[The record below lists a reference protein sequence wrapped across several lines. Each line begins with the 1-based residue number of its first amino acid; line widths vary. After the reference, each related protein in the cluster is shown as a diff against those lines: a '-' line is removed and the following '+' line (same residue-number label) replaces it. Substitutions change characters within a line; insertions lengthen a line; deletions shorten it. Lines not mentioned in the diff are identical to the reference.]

1 MSIGDLLK
9 VLTEASSDNLF
20 VLTGLAFT
28 ALAVVGNVWLIQPGK
43 GGRIASAVVGPILL
57 VTGLWMHAHQHIT
70 QMKVVWMD
78 FHAASN
84 VYEGPCPFK
93 FEFPGHIE
101 TSGAGTV
108 FYEIEFS
115 DGSKTKAL
123 PLEFAGP
130 ETQEIKAVWRIQ
142 QSHEDAWAQLR
153 ILAPG
158 NSESEKVS
166 VMATCQESG
175 PARPGQARERNAPK
189 EAVEVAVAEDR

>member
-1 MSIGDLLK
+1 MSAGELLK
-9 VLTEASSDNLF
+9 VLTECSSDNLF

-57 VTGLWMHAHQHIT
+57 VSGLWMHTHEHTT
-70 QMKVVWMD
+70 QMKVVRMD
-78 FHAASN
+78 FHAAST

-101 TSGAGTV
+101 TNGSGTV
-108 FYEIEFS
+108 FYEVEFS

-142 QSHEDAWAQLR
+142 QSHADAWAQLR

-158 NSESEKVS
+158 NSESERVS
-166 VMATCQESG
+166 VTATCQASG

-189 EAVEVAVAEDR
+189 TAVEVAVAEDR

>member
-1 MSIGDLLK
+1 MSAGDLLK
-9 VLTEASSDNLF
+9 VLTECSSDNLF

-43 GGRIASAVVGPILL
+43 GGRIASAVVGPVLL
-57 VTGLWMHAHQHIT
+57 VSGLWMHTHQHTT
-70 QMKVVWMD
+70 QMKVVRVD
-78 FHAASN
+78 FHAAST

-93 FEFPGHIE
+93 FEFPGHIG
-101 TSGAGTV
+101 TNGSGTV
-108 FYEIEFS
+108 FYEVEFS

-142 QSHEDAWAQLR
+142 QSHADAWAQLR

-166 VMATCQESG
+166 VTATCQESG
-175 PARPGQARERNAPK
+175 PAKPGQTRQGNKPKAP
-189 EAVEVAVAEDR
+189 AEVAVAEDR